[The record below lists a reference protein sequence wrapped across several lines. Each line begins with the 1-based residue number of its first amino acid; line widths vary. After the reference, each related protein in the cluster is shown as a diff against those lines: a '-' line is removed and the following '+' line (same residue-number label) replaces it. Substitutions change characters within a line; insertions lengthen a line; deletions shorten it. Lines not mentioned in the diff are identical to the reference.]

1 MPKSQERC
9 QEIREETKNLI
20 IKKSVLYFAKNG
32 FAGTKISEL
41 SKHIGIAQGTIYLYF
56 KSKEEL
62 YAEIFSIAD
71 KVAGSDK
78 LIKLTKLP
86 ITADLKI
93 KVMSEYVIKSLKKD
107 EMFSAGIALYTQRLL
122 EGEADDS
129 FYKITEKIV
138 KEGQKEGT
146 VVAGN
151 ARKLSEYYWGVVY
164 LYAVK
169 SLYTSEFSM
178 INSDDLARV
187 LLRDKK

>member
-1 MPKSQERC
+1 MPKTEEQC
-9 QEIREETKNLI
+9 KQMREDMRNRILKM
-20 IKKSVLYFAKNG
+20 SSLYFARNG
-32 FAGTKISEL
+32 FGDTKISDL
-41 SKHIGIAQGTIYLYF
+41 SKHIGIGQGTIYLYF

-71 KVAGSDK
+71 KVAGADK
-78 LIKLTKLP
+78 LNKLTKLP

-93 KVMSEYVIKSLKKD
+93 KVVSDYVIKSLKKD

-129 FYKITEKIV
+129 FYKVTEKII

-169 SLYTSEFSM
+169 ILYSSEFTM
-178 INSDDLARV
+178 ITSDDLARV